1 MLLWNNN
8 IFEYEI
14 LREKLY
20 LKDEKV
26 EYETLENRIK
36 MGEFIEV
43 MELERIEKY
52 NFTASCQ
59 QDFY

>member
-8 IFEYEI
+8 SFEYEI
-14 LREKLY
+14 LQEKLY

-43 MELERIEKY
+43 MEFEKIEKY
-52 NFTASCQ
+52 NFTASCR

>member
-26 EYETLENRIK
+26 EYETLENWIK

-43 MELERIEKY
+43 MEFERIEK
-52 NFTASCQ
+52 
-59 QDFY
+59 

>member
-26 EYETLENRIK
+26 EYETLENLIK

-43 MELERIEKY
+43 MEFEKIEK
-52 NFTASCQ
+52 
-59 QDFY
+59 

>member
-43 MELERIEKY
+43 MEFERIEK
-52 NFTASCQ
+52 
-59 QDFY
+59 

>member
-43 MELERIEKY
+43 MEFEKIEK
-52 NFTASCQ
+52 
-59 QDFY
+59 

>member
-1 MLLWNNN
+1 VLLWNNN

-43 MELERIEKY
+43 MEFERIEK
-52 NFTASCQ
+52 
-59 QDFY
+59 